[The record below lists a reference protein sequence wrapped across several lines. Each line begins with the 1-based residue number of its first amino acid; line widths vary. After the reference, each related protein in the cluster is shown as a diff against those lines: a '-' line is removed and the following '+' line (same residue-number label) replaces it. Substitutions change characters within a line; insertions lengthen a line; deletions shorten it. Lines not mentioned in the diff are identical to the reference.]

1 MTIPKPVKDIANKKI
16 ELPAIEAV
24 QPLFL
29 LFSPLVEV
37 LLEELLSLDEEEL
50 LLLEESSLLLEELP
64 PKDDEGYV
72 SNNNCLTLL
81 EAFSEKI
88 RYAKSG

>member
-50 LLLEESSLLLEELP
+50 LLLEESPLLEEFP